1 MIVSAQGARFSPMA
15 QTSPSK
21 RLASYRPG
29 PAVQL
34 LGGLSLA
41 LVIGIAAVGPARLIA
56 QIEGDR
62 GIIPM
67 ARSTDIEVTGVE
79 VNTTGKTGQEARE
92 AGWREAYKKAWAQL
106 KGPAMPDSQIEGMV
120 SAVVIEREQ
129 IGPHRYI
136 AKLTI
141 SFDRGHAGQY
151 VGGDGANGQVV
162 AHSAPMLVVP
172 VLYSGGVAQVYEVR
186 SPWQRAWAEFRA
198 GTSAIDYIRPVGA
211 GGDSLLL
218 TAGQVNRRSRA
229 WWRNVLD
236 VFGASDVI
244 MPVARLERQWPGG
257 AVRGTFTARYGP
269 DSTFIESFT
278 LTANDESGVPAML
291 AQAVQRFD
299 SIYAQALAQG
309 LLQPDPTL
317 NERPTMDPALAALL
331 AAAKAADQA
340 AAVPVDDA
348 AILPSASPSASG
360 AAVPT
365 TASPTVAASSYTV
378 QFASPDAKSVDAALG
393 AVRAAAGVQG
403 AATSS
408 IAIGGTSVMRVTF
421 AGDLNALA
429 AALRARGWQVSVG
442 NGALSIRR

>member
-1 MIVSAQGARFSPMA
+1 MIVSAQGPRFSPM
-15 QTSPSK
+15 TLTPLTK

-29 PAVQL
+29 PAAQL

-41 LVIGIAAVGPARLIA
+41 LAIGIAAIGPARLIA

-67 ARSTDIEVTGVE
+67 ARSTDIEVSGIE

-136 AKLTI
+136 AKLTV
-141 SFDRGHAGQY
+141 SFDRSHAGQY
-151 VGGDGANGQVV
+151 IGGEDGTVA

-172 VLYSGGVAQVYEVR
+172 VLYSGGVGQVYEVR

-269 DSTFIESFT
+269 DSTFLESFT
-278 LTANDESGVPAML
+278 LTAGDESGVPAML

-299 SIYAQALAQG
+299 AIYAQALAQG
-309 LLQPDPTL
+309 VLQPDPTL
-317 NERPTMDPALAALL
+317 NERPAMDPAVAALI
-331 AAAKAADQA
+331 AAAKAAEQS

-348 AILPSASPSASG
+348 APAPAASPSGG
-360 AAVPT
+360 ATQPSAPPPP
-365 TASPTVAASSYTV
+365 AAASSYTV
-378 QFASPDAKSVDAALG
+378 QFSSPDAKAVDAALG
-393 AVRAAAGVQG
+393 AVRAAAGVQS
-403 AATSS
+403 ASTSS

-421 AGDLNALA
+421 GGDLNALA
-429 AALRARGWQVSVG
+429 AALRAKGWQVSVG
-442 NGALSIRR
+442 GGALSIRR

>member
-1 MIVSAQGARFSPMA
+1 MIVSAQGARFSPMSLA
-15 QTSPSK
+15 PLTN
-21 RLASYRPG
+21 RLRNYRPRVAG
-29 PAVQL
+29 SPAVQL

-41 LVIGIAAVGPARLIA
+41 LAVGLVAVDPARLIA
-56 QIEGDR
+56 QIEGER

-67 ARSTDIEVTGVE
+67 ARSSDIEVTGIE
-79 VNTTGKTGQEARE
+79 VNTTGKNGQEARE

-129 IGPHRYI
+129 IGPRRYI
-136 AKLTI
+136 ARLTV
-141 SFDRGHAGQY
+141 SFDRTHAGQF
-151 VGGDGANGQVV
+151 VGGSEDGTVV

-172 VLYSGGVAQVYEVR
+172 VLYSGGVGQVYEVR

-198 GTSAIDYIRPVGA
+198 GTSAIDYIRPVGG

-244 MPVARLERQWPGG
+244 VPVARLERQWPGG
-257 AVRGTFTARYGP
+257 PVRGTFTARYGP
-269 DSTFIESFT
+269 DSQFLESFT

-299 SIYAQALAQG
+299 SIYAQALGQG

-317 NERPTMDPALAALL
+317 SERPAMDPRLAALI
-331 AAAKAADQA
+331 AAAKTAEQA
-340 AAVPVDDA
+340 AAAPAGA
-348 AILPSASPSASG
+348 AASPSAAASPG
-360 AAVPT
+360 AAPPPP
-365 TASPTVAASSYTV
+365 AAASSYTV

-393 AVRAAAGVQG
+393 AVRSAAGVQG
-403 AATSS
+403 ASTSS
-408 IAIGGTSVMRVTF
+408 IAIGGTSVMRVTY
-421 AGDLNALA
+421 AGELNALA
-429 AALRARGWQVSVG
+429 AALRARGWQVTVG
-442 NGALSIRR
+442 GGALSIRR